1 MSIVGLIDKINNLNN
16 EEKIFLIDNYIN
28 MFQVIYKEMD
38 KNEVKEDLVEK
49 IYLNEKDFNILENII
64 EENIKKYK
72 TEFFFY
78 KLLTNENKK
87 YYCFSFPK
95 KVNKQFL

>member
-87 YYCFSFPK
+87 YYCFYFPK
-95 KVNKQFL
+95 KFNKKFL